1 MEIDIGSARPLEGIR
16 VLIVEDNAPLSTI
29 IARFLQGAGCTV
41 LEAGTPGE
49 ALAAARAETGRI
61 DVALVDLVLPE
72 MSGPECADLLKQSR
86 PDLAIAYM
94 SGYAESVSEGFPE
107 DDTPV
112 LLAKPFAREELVR
125 TIRGLLGR

>member
-1 MEIDIGSARPLEGIR
+1 LKNDAASARPLEGIR
-16 VLIVEDNAPLSTI
+16 ILVVEDNGPLSKA

-41 LEAGTPGE
+41 LEAGAPSE
-49 ALAAARAETGRI
+49 ALAAARAEAGRI

-72 MSGPECADLLKQSR
+72 MSGPECVDLLKESR
-86 PDLAIAYM
+86 PDLAVAYM

-107 DDTPV
+107 DDTPI

-125 TIRGLLGR
+125 TIRGLLSR